1 MRGLQMAMIP
11 DDGNGQVLK
20 RMLEDGDDLSRE
32 RGIEF
37 FHVFA
42 DEDRA
47 NAFAEAASALPD
59 MAVDS
64 PEPDDE
70 DEGVWQVC
78 VVRVMVP
85 AHAAI
90 TALERELGE
99 LAETHG
105 GFSDGWGSPMADD
118 GGH

>member
-1 MRGLQMAMIP
+1 MRGLRMAMIP
-11 DDGNGQVLK
+11 DDENGQVLK

-42 DEDRA
+42 DEGRA
-47 NAFAEAASALPD
+47 RAFAEAACALPD
-59 MAVDS
+59 LDVDP
-64 PEPDDE
+64 PESD

-78 VVRVMVP
+78 AVRVMVP

-118 GGH
+118 GEQ

>member
-11 DDGNGQVLK
+11 DDENGQVLK

-47 NAFAEAASALPD
+47 NAFAEAAEALPD
-59 MAVDS
+59 VVVDS
-64 PEPDDE
+64 PESD

>member
-1 MRGLQMAMIP
+1 MRELRMAMIP
-11 DDGNGQVLK
+11 DDENGQVLK

-32 RGIEF
+32 RGIEYY
-37 FHVFA
+37 HVFA
-42 DEDRA
+42 DDDRA
-47 NAFAEAASALPD
+47 RAFAEAAAALPD
-59 MAVDS
+59 LAVDPPQS
-64 PEPDDE
+64 D

-99 LAETHG
+99 LAESHG
-105 GFSDGWGSPMADD
+105 GFADGWGSPMADD
-118 GGH
+118 GED